1 MTFTSIAVVTSPARG
16 LITLLT
22 VLGLVLSIVWINTM
36 CISKAYGQTTFS
48 PSPNMPL
55 SLSSSSNTSGT
66 KLTTKQPSPSIPP
79 PTSSPSAAASS
90 SSTKSPSS
98 ISHGIRIT
106 SPTKGQHVPVG
117 AVLSISGKSKDNAT
131 SDCRVNVIANG
142 VKPYQNASATGH
154 GGANDYSSWTF
165 NLAPKYT
172 TIKEGV
178 NNKIVAKFY
187 CNPNPNLASFYS
199 VNVTG
204 VTRR

>member
-22 VLGLVLSIVWINTM
+22 VLGLVLFSVWINAI
-36 CISKAYGQTTFS
+36 CISKAYGQTKFS
-48 PSPNMPL
+48 PSPNMP
-55 SLSSSSNTSGT
+55 LSSSSNTSGT
-66 KLTTKQPSPSIPP
+66 KLTTKQPSPSIPQ
-79 PTSSPSAAASS
+79 PTSSPSAAASP

-98 ISHGIRIT
+98 ISHGVRIT

-117 AVLSISGKSKDNAT
+117 AVLAISGKSKDNAT
-131 SDCRVNVIANG
+131 SDCHVHVIANG

-154 GGANDYSSWTF
+154 GGANDYSSWTY
-165 NLAPKYT
+165 NLTPKYT
-172 TIKEGV
+172 TLKEGV

-187 CNPNPNLASFYS
+187 CNPNPTLASFYS

>member
-1 MTFTSIAVVTSPARG
+1 M
-16 LITLLT
+16 T
-22 VLGLVLSIVWINTM
+22 VLGLIISSVWINAM
-36 CISKAYGQTTFS
+36 WISNAYGQTTFS

-55 SLSSSSNTSGT
+55 SSSNTSGA
-66 KLTTKQPSPSIPP
+66 KLTTKQPSPLPP
-79 PTSSPSAAASS
+79 PTSSSSAAASS
-90 SSTKSPSS
+90 SSTASSSS
-98 ISHGIRIT
+98 ISHGVRIT

-117 AVLSISGKSKDNAT
+117 AVLAISGKSKDNAT
-131 SDCRVNVIANG
+131 SDCLVNVIANG

-165 NLAPKYT
+165 NLTPKYT
-172 TIKEGV
+172 TIKEGM

>member
-1 MTFTSIAVVTSPARG
+1 LTFTSIAVVTSPARE

-22 VLGLVLSIVWINTM
+22 VLGLVLSIVWINAM

-48 PSPNMPL
+48 PSPNMP
-55 SLSSSSNTSGT
+55 LSSSSNTSGT

-90 SSTKSPSS
+90 STASSSS
-98 ISHGIRIT
+98 ISHGVRIT

-117 AVLSISGKSKDNAT
+117 AVLAISGKSKDNAT
-131 SDCRVNVIANG
+131 SDCLVNVIANG

-165 NLAPKYT
+165 NLTPKYT
-172 TIKEGV
+172 TIKEGM
-178 NNKIVAKFY
+178 NNRIVAKFY

>member
-1 MTFTSIAVVTSPARG
+1 LTFTSIAVVTSPARE

-22 VLGLVLSIVWINTM
+22 VLGLVLSIVWINAM

-55 SLSSSSNTSGT
+55 SSSSNTSGT
-66 KLTTKQPSPSIPP
+66 KLTTKQPSPLPP
-79 PTSSPSAAASS
+79 PTSSSSAAASS
-90 SSTKSPSS
+90 SSTASSSS
-98 ISHGIRIT
+98 ISHGVRIT

-117 AVLSISGKSKDNAT
+117 AVLAISGKSKDNAT
-131 SDCRVNVIANG
+131 SDCLVNVIANG

-165 NLAPKYT
+165 NLTPKYT
-172 TIKEGV
+172 TIKEGM

>member
-1 MTFTSIAVVTSPARG
+1 
-16 LITLLT
+16 
-22 VLGLVLSIVWINTM
+22 M

-55 SLSSSSNTSGT
+55 SSSSNISGT
-66 KLTTKQPSPSIPP
+66 KLTTKQQSPSIPP
-79 PTSSPSAAASS
+79 TTSSPSAAASL
-90 SSTKSPSS
+90 SSTSSSS
-98 ISHGIRIT
+98 ISHGVRIT

-117 AVLSISGKSKDNAT
+117 AVLAISGKSKDNAT

-165 NLAPKYT
+165 NLTPKYT
-172 TIKEGV
+172 TIKEGA

>member
-1 MTFTSIAVVTSPARG
+1 LKFTSIAVVTSPTRE

-22 VLGLVLSIVWINTM
+22 VLGLVLSIVWINSM

-55 SLSSSSNTSGT
+55 SSSSNISGT
-66 KLTTKQPSPSIPP
+66 KLTTKQQSPSIPP
-79 PTSSPSAAASS
+79 TTSSPSAAASL
-90 SSTKSPSS
+90 SSTSSSS
-98 ISHGIRIT
+98 ISHGVRIT

-117 AVLSISGKSKDNAT
+117 AVLAISGKSKDNAT

-165 NLAPKYT
+165 NLTPKYT
-172 TIKEGV
+172 TIKEGA

>member
-1 MTFTSIAVVTSPARG
+1 
-16 LITLLT
+16 
-22 VLGLVLSIVWINTM
+22 VLGLIISSVWINAM
-36 CISKAYGQTTFS
+36 WISNAYGQTTFS

-55 SLSSSSNTSGT
+55 SSSNTSGA
-66 KLTTKQPSPSIPP
+66 KLPTKQPSSSIPA
-79 PTSSPSAAASS
+79 TSSPSASASPPLSS
-90 SSTKSPSS
+90 SASS
-98 ISHGIRIT
+98 ISHGVRIT

-117 AVLSISGKSKDNAT
+117 AVLAISGKSKDNAT
-131 SDCRVNVIANG
+131 SDCLVNVIANG
-142 VKPYQNASATGH
+142 VKPYQNTSATGH

-165 NLAPKYT
+165 NLTPKYT
-172 TIKEGV
+172 TIKEGM

>member
-1 MTFTSIAVVTSPARG
+1 MAFNSIIIIASPTGG

-22 VLGLVLSIVWINTM
+22 VLGLIISSVWINAM
-36 CISKAYGQTTFS
+36 WISNAYGQTTFS

-55 SLSSSSNTSGT
+55 SSSNTSGA
-66 KLTTKQPSPSIPP
+66 KLPTKQPSSSIPA
-79 PTSSPSAAASS
+79 TSSPSASASPPLSS
-90 SSTKSPSS
+90 SASS
-98 ISHGIRIT
+98 ISHGVRIT
-106 SPTKGQHVPVG
+106 SPIKGQHVPVG
-117 AVLSISGKSKDNAT
+117 AVLAISGKSKDNAT
-131 SDCRVNVIANG
+131 SDCLVNVIANG

-165 NLAPKYT
+165 NLTPKYT
-172 TIKEGV
+172 TIKEGM

>member
-1 MTFTSIAVVTSPARG
+1 MAFTSIAIVTSPARG

-22 VLGLVLSIVWINTM
+22 VLGLVLFSVWINAM
-36 CISKAYGQTTFS
+36 CISNAYGQTTFS

-55 SLSSSSNTSGT
+55 SSSNTSGT
-66 KLTTKQPSPSIPP
+66 KLTTKQPSPLIPP
-79 PTSSPSAAASS
+79 TTSSPSAAASL
-90 SSTKSPSS
+90 SSTSSASS
-98 ISHGIRIT
+98 ISHGVRIT

-117 AVLSISGKSKDNAT
+117 AVLAISGKSKDNAT
-131 SDCRVNVIANG
+131 SDCHVNVIANN

-187 CNPNPNLASFYS
+187 CNPNPTLASFYS